1 MIKYIG
7 IALLSSCVALY
18 GNMKSQQVKEAM
30 SIRNSI
36 IKLLHTIQSSIQ
48 YGGTVKSRIYYQFHD
63 ENLEKCGL
71 LALLKS
77 TQPDEDSIEKCLCLL
92 EKEERRML
100 TSFFIQLGKNVSS
113 KSEAQSCQRFINE
126 FERAGEEFEKS
137 RKAKKVLY
145 KKLGI
150 ICALVTAVIFV

>member
-71 LALLKS
+71 LPLLKS
-77 TQPDEDSIEKCLCLL
+77 AHPDEFSIEKSLSLL
-92 EKEERRML
+92 EKEERCML
-100 TSFFIQLGKNVSS
+100 TGFFTQLGKSVSC
-113 KSEAQSCQRFINE
+113 KNEAEVCRRFINE
-126 FERAGEEFEKS
+126 FECAGEEFEKS
-137 RKAKKVLY
+137 RKAKTMLY

-150 ICALVTAVIFV
+150 ICALVTAVIFI